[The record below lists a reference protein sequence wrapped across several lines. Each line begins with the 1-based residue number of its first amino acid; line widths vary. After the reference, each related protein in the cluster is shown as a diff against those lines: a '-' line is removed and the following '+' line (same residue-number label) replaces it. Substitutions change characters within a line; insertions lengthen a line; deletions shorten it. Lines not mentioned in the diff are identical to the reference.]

1 MVPFGRDR
9 GLRVSFQ
16 TRPIMQY
23 GTWTGRGERGRSL
36 LDCSPAPAAI
46 TSFLRRA
53 SKLRTT
59 IDGGF
64 GGVPGS
70 ASGHRS
76 MSPRPHMHLYH
87 LLPCLQRH
95 STASRLQRRA
105 AGARAAAALPCA
117 VRTLLADFLGASGT
131 RAEYCQA
138 VDPDSA

>member
-1 MVPFGRDR
+1 
-9 GLRVSFQ
+9 
-16 TRPIMQY
+16 MQY

-36 LDCSPAPAAI
+36 LDCSHPR
-46 TSFLRRA
+46 SSNNFLSPSGRA
-53 SKLRTT
+53 GKLRTT

-76 MSPRPHMHLYH
+76 MSPRPHLYLYH
-87 LLPCLQRH
+87 LLPRLQRH

-105 AGARAAAALPCA
+105 AGAGTATALPRA

-131 RAEYCQA
+131 RAEHCQA